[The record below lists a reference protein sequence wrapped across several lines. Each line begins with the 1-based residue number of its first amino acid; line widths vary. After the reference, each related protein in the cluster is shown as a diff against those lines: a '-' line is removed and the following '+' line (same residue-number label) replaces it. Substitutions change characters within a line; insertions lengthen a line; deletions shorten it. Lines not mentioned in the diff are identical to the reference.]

1 MGSGLSGLSLSLSPS
16 NNSLAARVSAF
27 QALSDPLV
35 MERQFL
41 AWALWGAPHW
51 LGEADEVPPQK
62 PHLSQGGVH
71 ICQEIGTRQAD
82 SRPPPHLLVCTWPA
96 YRTLG

>member
-41 AWALWGAPHW
+41 AWAPWGAPHW
-51 LGEADEVPPQK
+51 QGEADEVPPQK

-71 ICQEIGTRQAD
+71 ICQEIGTRQAVI
-82 SRPPPHLLVCTWPA
+82 PGPHPTCWSAPGLPTAP
-96 YRTLG
+96 